1 MRDPTGKN
9 RIPPP
14 REDAE
19 LEAESQDGR
28 VRLHASLPPRFAARS
43 RLAWPF
49 LMLIFGG
56 VGGAGGTFGYHRAIG
71 PDGHGQPS
79 PALMQRLD
87 DALERVQKLE
97 ETTHNL
103 ELSNERN
110 GARLDAIRDDL
121 TDIKALLRRGR

>member
-1 MRDPTGKN
+1 
-9 RIPPP
+9 
-14 REDAE
+14 
-19 LEAESQDGR
+19 
-28 VRLHASLPPRFAARS
+28 
-43 RLAWPF
+43 
-49 LMLIFGG
+49 
-56 VGGAGGTFGYHRAIG
+56 
-71 PDGHGQPS
+71 
-79 PALMQRLD
+79 MQRLD